1 MEERGHKM
9 NQKYPNLSKPIK
21 IGNIVAKNRIF
32 SAPTGLM
39 SYSPQGHLTADNRAY
54 YEYKASG
61 GCAVV
66 SLGECIVHGESG
78 SSHTL
83 QPALDDIT
91 LLPSLTHVVKDIK
104 RRGALTNIELSHG
117 GKYGGLVSVGGENKS
132 GKVAYGPSEEILP
145 TGEHIY
151 EMPKEMIQR
160 LIHYYGQAAAV
171 AKRAGFDIVNVH
183 AAHGWLFNQFLS
195 PAQNRRTDE
204 YGGCFENR
212 ARFFLEVLDEVRRR
226 LGPGFPIE
234 VRMNGDDFVEGGL
247 HLEDYVRLAKLIE
260 DKVDLINVSCGSHE
274 VEALFVRTHPSMF
287 YEHGCNV
294 YLAAEIKKHVKI
306 PVSCVGGLN
315 DPAQCEEIIASGKAD
330 IVEMGR
336 ALIADPFLP
345 KKIFSG
351 REDEINPCLRCFEC
365 LGHSIEAMGILCSV
379 NPVIGN
385 ELENRIQYPKA
396 ERPKKVLIAGGG
408 PGGMQAALE
417 AKERGH
423 EVILCEKSAELGGAL
438 KFAKTIDFK
447 ADLYK
452 FSQSL
457 KRRVERAGIDIRY
470 KTPVTRALVN
480 ELSPD
485 VVMIATGAVPV
496 IPPVPGIDGA
506 NVLLASEVEAMPVD
520 MLGEKIAVL
529 GGGLV
534 GCETAIHL
542 GHCGKA
548 VTIVEMRGEAAADC
562 NCFHKTA
569 IKLELDKYTTVLTN
583 TRAERID
590 SHGLYGIGGDGK
602 ELFIEADTVI
612 CAAGLRSDHRLWEE
626 LSELDGIEIYTIGDA
641 VKPAKVTQAVFDGY
655 YRAKYL

>member
-1 MEERGHKM
+1 M
-9 NQKYPNLSKPIK
+9 NHKYPNLSKPIK
-21 IGNIVAKNRIF
+21 IGSIVAKNRIF

-39 SYSPQGHLTADNRAY
+39 GYAPGGHLTADNRAY

-78 SSHTL
+78 SSHNL
-83 QPALDDIT
+83 QPALDDLT
-91 LLPSLTHVVKDIK
+91 LLPSLTCVVKDIK
-104 RRGALTNIELSHG
+104 RRGALANIELSHG
-117 GKYGGLVSVGGENKS
+117 GKYGGLVSVGGEKKE

-151 EMPKEMIQR
+151 EMPKEMIRQ
-160 LIHYYGQAAAV
+160 LIHYYGQAAV
-171 AKRAGFDIVNVH
+171 MAKRAGFDMVNVH

-195 PAQNRRTDE
+195 PTQNRRTDE
-204 YGGCFENR
+204 YGGSFENR
-212 ARFFLEVLDEVRRR
+212 ARFFLEVLDEVRRC

-247 HLEDYVRLAKLIE
+247 HLEDYVKLAVLIE
-260 DKVDLINVSCGSHE
+260 PKVDLINVSCGSHE

-294 YLAAEIKKHVKI
+294 YLAAEIKKHVNI

-330 IVEMGR
+330 IVELGR

-345 KKIFSG
+345 EKIFSG
-351 REDEINPCLRCFEC
+351 REDEITPCLRCFEC
-365 LGHSIEAMGILCSV
+365 LGHSIESMGICCSV

-385 ELENRIQYPKA
+385 ELEHRIQYPLADK
-396 ERPKKVLIAGGG
+396 PKKVLIAGGG

-417 AKERGH
+417 AKARGH
-423 EVILCEKSAELGGAL
+423 EVILCEKTKELGGAL
-438 KFAKTIDFK
+438 KFARAIDFK

-452 FSQSL
+452 FCESL
-457 KRRVERAGIDIRY
+457 KTKVSRAGIDVRCE
-470 KTPVTRALVN
+470 TPVSRELVKALA
-480 ELSPD
+480 PD
-485 VVMIATGAVPV
+485 VVMAATGAVPV
-496 IPPVPGIDGA
+496 IPPIPGIDSHH
-506 NVLLASEVEAMPVD
+506 VHLAPEVENMSMDA
-520 MLGEKIAVL
+520 LGERIVVL

-542 GHCGKA
+542 GRHGKQ

-569 IKLELDKYTTVLTN
+569 VKLELDKYVTVLTH
-583 TRAERID
+583 TRAQEIRED
-590 SHGLYGIGGDGK
+590 GLLGIREDG
-602 ELFIEADTVI
+602 EAVFIPADTIV
-612 CAAGLRSDHRLWEE
+612 CAAGMRSDHTLEEE
-626 LSELDGIEIYTIGDA
+626 LSGMDVEFCSIGDA
-641 VKPAKVTQAVFDGY
+641 VRPNKVTQAVFDGY

>member
-1 MEERGHKM
+1 MG
-9 NQKYPNLSKPIK
+9 
-21 IGNIVAKNRIF
+21 
-32 SAPTGLM
+32 
-39 SYSPQGHLTADNRAY
+39 RA
-54 YEYKASG
+54 
-61 GCAVV
+61 
-66 SLGECIVHGESG
+66 
-78 SSHTL
+78 
-83 QPALDDIT
+83 
-91 LLPSLTHVVKDIK
+91 
-104 RRGALTNIELSHG
+104 
-117 GKYGGLVSVGGENKS
+117 
-132 GKVAYGPSEEILP
+132 
-145 TGEHIY
+145 
-151 EMPKEMIQR
+151 
-160 LIHYYGQAAAV
+160 
-171 AKRAGFDIVNVH
+171 
-183 AAHGWLFNQFLS
+183 
-195 PAQNRRTDE
+195 
-204 YGGCFENR
+204 
-212 ARFFLEVLDEVRRR
+212 
-226 LGPGFPIE
+226 FPIE

-438 KFAKTIDFK
+438 KFAKAIDFK

-520 MLGEKIAVL
+520 MLGEKICRSRRRPGRLRDSVGICHGGKKRHRGGSRSRNSGQQQYAAPDVQADGSRYAGVL
-529 GGGLV
+529 SRQLH
-534 GCETAIHL
+534 AWL
-542 GHCGKA
+542 
-548 VTIVEMRGEAAADC
+548 
-562 NCFHKTA
+562 
-569 IKLELDKYTTVLTN
+569 
-583 TRAERID
+583 
-590 SHGLYGIGGDGK
+590 
-602 ELFIEADTVI
+602 
-612 CAAGLRSDHRLWEE
+612 
-626 LSELDGIEIYTIGDA
+626 
-641 VKPAKVTQAVFDGY
+641 
-655 YRAKYL
+655 